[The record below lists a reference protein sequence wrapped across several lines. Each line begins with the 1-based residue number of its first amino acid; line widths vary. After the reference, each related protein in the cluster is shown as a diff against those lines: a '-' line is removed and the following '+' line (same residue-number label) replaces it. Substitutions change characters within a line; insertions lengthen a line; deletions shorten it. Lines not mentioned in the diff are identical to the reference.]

1 MRYPEHQAVLKDS
14 RGRYRTQSL
23 FEEFK
28 SITPAYEPLWTLKEL
43 KQEGGLLPSLRDLY
57 MEISDPTEYAFA
69 MEAFGSY
76 KQWLKIKNNKSIM
89 VWIDDWAFELEVK
102 IRSEGIRGVAEEAK
116 SGKAKFNASKAMAEG
131 FWSKHSQRGRPSK
144 AEIERERK
152 IAAKLDSEFIE
163 DADRIGLSVVK

>member
-1 MRYPEHQAVLKDS
+1 
-14 RGRYRTQSL
+14 
-23 FEEFK
+23 
-28 SITPAYEPLWTLKEL
+28 
-43 KQEGGLLPSLRDLY
+43 

-76 KQWLKIKNNKSIM
+76 KQWLKIKNNKSIL

-102 IRSEGIRGVAEEAK
+102 IRSEGIRGVAEAAK
-116 SGKAKFNASKAMAEG
+116 SGKTKFNASKAMAEG